1 MRRKPIE
8 LAAVATAAVPGLTPT
23 AVSSAPDDPA
33 DFDAA
38 LLLDSEGKRWRVRSP
53 RHAEASARLETE
65 FLVLRAFA
73 PGIRAE
79 LPFLMPTVAGTV
91 RQGQLSTF
99 VYSHLAGATRSLD
112 DLSSG
117 SPALA
122 REIGAALAA
131 IHDLPRSIVSNA
143 DLPSYTPNEFRQ
155 RRLNELD
162 QAATTG
168 KIPPLLLRRWEHA
181 MEDVSLW
188 RFNPCVVHGDL
199 HEDNLLV
206 DGDRVTAVTGW
217 TDLRIGDPADDM
229 AWLVASNEQDFVNA
243 VLDHYTT
250 SRRDVPDVHLLRRA
264 ALSAEFAL
272 AQYLVKGMAAGNED
286 MIDEAESMLAALADD
301 VAEHGG
307 QPISVEPLPRPVG
320 TPESGAEEASSGTN
334 APTTASAAS
343 VASGAP
349 GAPGTPASGTAPAVS
364 KVTLLPMEPVPGAAQ
379 AAPAAP
385 EISAVP
391 AVHVT
396 PIPREAEDDAPTA
409 AAEPA
414 ADTNPAAAAGADAAA
429 DADAVAVSG
438 GKADEDS
445 RSTTGTSD
453 AEKQSDGGQTASPN
467 NTDGG
472 DAAAPDGA
480 AHNDSVH
487 NGTKTGDASTA
498 NAPES
503 VVTQADAP
511 DSDAAGPDAGVAGE
525 DDTDAA
531 VPAPGDTSTQSIAV
545 VQPDSAGEPA
555 PGDNTSTAAITV
567 VDATSR

>member
-8 LAAVATAAVPGLTPT
+8 LAAVATAAVPGLSPT

-112 DLSSG
+112 DLSDG

-122 REIGAALAA
+122 REIGVALAA

-229 AWLVASNEQDFVNA
+229 AWLVASNEQDFVSA
-243 VLDHYTT
+243 VLEHYTST
-250 SRRDVPDVHLLRRA
+250 RRDVPDAHLLRRA

-272 AQYLVKGMAAGNED
+272 AQYLVKGLAAGNGD
-286 MIDEAESMLAALADD
+286 MIDEAESMLATLADD

-307 QPISVEPLPRPVG
+307 QPISVEPLPVAAPAPGSEDVAVLPDAPVRPD
-320 TPESGAEEASSGTN
+320 
-334 APTTASAAS
+334 APPTAAQAVPPVAS
-343 VASGAP
+343 V
-349 GAPGTPASGTAPAVS
+349 PAGS
-364 KVTLLPMEPVPGAAQ
+364 KVTLVPLDPVSASDAT
-379 AAPAAP
+379 PALASVP
-385 EISAVP
+385 EVSARP
-391 AVHVT
+391 AVQVA
-396 PIPREAEDDAPTA
+396 PIPRDEE
-409 AAEPA
+409 
-414 ADTNPAAAAGADAAA
+414 ADAAKAARGSTDRKDEGAPEDAALDDGPTVDQTTMDDEKSGAGVAGAPQA
-429 DADAVAVSG
+429 DAA
-438 GKADEDS
+438 
-445 RSTTGTSD
+445 
-453 AEKQSDGGQTASPN
+453 
-467 NTDGG
+467 
-472 DAAAPDGA
+472 
-480 AHNDSVH
+480 
-487 NGTKTGDASTA
+487 
-498 NAPES
+498 
-503 VVTQADAP
+503 QADAP
-511 DSDAAGPDAGVAGE
+511 QADDAKVDVATVATANSPADTAPDTGAAEPREG
-525 DDTDAA
+525 DASA
-531 VPAPGDTSTQSIAV
+531 AAPAPAPAPNDTSTNDTSTQSIAV
-545 VQPDSAGEPA
+545 VQPDPDKS
-555 PGDNTSTAAITV
+555 GDNTSTAAITV
-567 VDATSR
+567 VDAKTR

>member
-1 MRRKPIE
+1 VRRKPIE

-117 SPALA
+117 SPAVA

-131 IHDLPRSIVSNA
+131 IHDLPRSLVSNA

-243 VLDHYTT
+243 VLDHYT
-250 SRRDVPDVHLLRRA
+250 SNRRDVPDAHLLRRA

-272 AQYLVKGMAAGNED
+272 AQYLVKGMAADNQD
-286 MIDEAESMLAALADD
+286 MIDEAESMLATLADD

-307 QPISVEPLPRPVG
+307 QPISVEPLPQPVAAPG
-320 TPESGAEEASSGTN
+320 DGAEQTATTG
-334 APTTASAAS
+334 ADADGPTTAPAA
-343 VASGAP
+343 
-349 GAPGTPASGTAPAVS
+349 PALPAKGTAPAVS
-364 KVTLLPMEPVPGAAQ
+364 KVTLLPMEPAPGAA
-379 AAPAAP
+379 PAGDAST
-385 EISAVP
+385 EFSAMP

-396 PIPREAEDDAPTA
+396 PIPRETESDAPAVLAQPVADTDTA
-409 AAEPA
+409 EGSVADAEPGA
-414 ADTNPAAAAGADAAA
+414 GSTGDITGASPASDATA
-429 DADAVAVSG
+429 DADATKNDAPQAVRPD
-438 GKADEDS
+438 AD
-445 RSTTGTSD
+445 
-453 AEKQSDGGQTASPN
+453 A
-467 NTDGG
+467 G
-472 DAAAPDGA
+472 DAGERAGAEAP
-480 AHNDSVH
+480 
-487 NGTKTGDASTA
+487 
-498 NAPES
+498 P
-503 VVTQADAP
+503 AD
-511 DSDAAGPDAGVAGE
+511 
-525 DDTDAA
+525 
-531 VPAPGDTSTQSIAV
+531 DTSTQSIAV
-545 VQPDSAGEPA
+545 IQPDLPVQPDSAVQPNSTVQ
-555 PGDNTSTAAITV
+555 PDSDDNTSTAAITV
-567 VDATSR
+567 VDTTSR

>member
-23 AVSSAPDDPA
+23 AVGSAPDDQA
-33 DFDAA
+33 DFDSA

-91 RQGQLSTF
+91 RQGPLSTF
-99 VYSHLAGATRSLD
+99 VYSHLAGTTRSVEEL
-112 DLSSG
+112 G
-117 SPALA
+117 AASPAVA

-131 IHDLPRSIVSNA
+131 IHDLPHSLVSNA

-181 MEDVSLW
+181 LEDVSLW

-206 DGDRVTAVTGW
+206 DGERVTAVTGW

-229 AWLVASNEQDFVNA
+229 AWLVASNDQDFVDA
-243 VLDHYTT
+243 VLEHYTS
-250 SRRDVPDVHLLRRA
+250 SRRDVPDAHLLRRA

-272 AQYLVKGMAAGNED
+272 AQYLVKGLAAGNQD
-286 MIDEAESMLAALADD
+286 MIHEAESMLTVLAED

-307 QPISVEPLPRPVG
+307 QPISVEPLPQPAPAANPG
-320 TPESGAEEASSGTN
+320 PTAEPDN
-334 APTTASAAS
+334 AP
-343 VASGAP
+343 
-349 GAPGTPASGTAPAVS
+349 APAVG
-364 KVTLLPMEPVPGAAQ
+364 KVTLL
-379 AAPAAP
+379 AP
-385 EISAVP
+385 ESVSGLAAVRPGSAVP

-396 PIPREAEDDAPTA
+396 PIPLHAAENDTA
-409 AAEPA
+409 A
-414 ADTNPAAAAGADAAA
+414 DDSAA
-429 DADAVAVSG
+429 DASAGAQPASTKVNGVSVVPIPD
-438 GKADEDS
+438 DEP
-445 RSTTGTSD
+445 
-453 AEKQSDGGQTASPN
+453 ASDGA
-467 NTDGG
+467 
-472 DAAAPDGA
+472 
-480 AHNDSVH
+480 
-487 NGTKTGDASTA
+487 
-498 NAPES
+498 
-503 VVTQADAP
+503 
-511 DSDAAGPDAGVAGE
+511 
-525 DDTDAA
+525 
-531 VPAPGDTSTQSIAV
+531 STQSIATV
-545 VQPDSAGEPA
+545 QTGPAAPADGATQTDAPAPADGATQPDAPA
-555 PGDNTSTAAITV
+555 PADGATQNDPATPAGGADDTSTTALTV
-567 VDATSR
+567 VDAQSR